1 MEKSGKATSQP
12 VEEKIKPLT
21 GGSLEDLFARA
32 MADSRLIEGGK
43 ERGLPPVDDWH
54 PEYCGDIDMEIK
66 ADGSWYYMGTPIS
79 RPAMVRLFSTVLR
92 KDEDGKT
99 YLVTPVEK
107 IGIRVED
114 AHFVAV
120 EMHVTGEGRKQQIVF
135 RTNLGDVIEVS
146 EKNPLRFEIDAK
158 NNGLKPYILVRGRLE
173 ALVSRSVMY
182 DLVMLAQDIELTQET
197 ELAQEAEVVQ
207 ESEGQTGSG
216 MVIYSGGVGFTL
228 PV

>member
-1 MEKSGKATSQP
+1 MEKSGKATLQP
-12 VEEKIKPLT
+12 VEEKIKPLA
-21 GGSLEDLFARA
+21 GSSLEDFFARA
-32 MADSRLIEGGK
+32 AADSRLIEGGK
-43 ERGLPPVDDWH
+43 ERGLPPVEKWH

-120 EMHVTGEGRKQQIVF
+120 EMNVIGEGREQQIVF
-135 RTNLGDVIEVS
+135 RTNLGDVVEVS

-182 DLVMLAQDIELTQET
+182 DLVMLVQEA
-197 ELAQEAEVVQ
+197 ELAQEI
-207 ESEGQTGSG
+207 EGQETEEQAGSA
-216 MVIYSGGVGFTL
+216 MVIYSGGVGFPL